1 MDNDFNIN
9 TNNYLPLREI
19 VYNTL
24 REAILNGK
32 LQSEERLMENQ
43 LAQRLGVSRTPI
55 REALRMLA
63 QENLVGIVPRKGAQV
78 LKMSEKDVKDI
89 LEVRASLET
98 LAVELAAIR
107 ITDEEVASLKKIHK
121 NFVKAVNSAEFSD
134 MADLDANFHD
144 VIFRASKNDKL
155 LSIVNNLKIQL
166 YRYRLA
172 YLKYTEDNRKL
183 AVKQHNELIKAI
195 ENHDSAK
202 AKEVAAK
209 HIKSQS
215 EAIIEVIEK

>member
-166 YRYRLA
+166 YTVPGQV
-172 YLKYTEDNRKL
+172 KYNATRKL
-183 AVKQHNELIKAI
+183 VLKGVE
-195 ENHDSAK
+195 
-202 AKEVAAK
+202 
-209 HIKSQS
+209 KSIANFGRLGRVGMRETDQ
-215 EAIIEVIEK
+215 EIIRMMTNQ

>member
-89 LEVRASLET
+89 HDGVAELGMPLIHSNRSDCHSGRVGIVDLDRRRSEILEECVRKNAEVICLAGLFVNNRDVAEE
-98 LAVELAAIR
+98 AVE
-107 ITDEEVASLKKIHK
+107 K
-121 NFVKAVNSAEFSD
+121 F
-134 MADLDANFHD
+134 
-144 VIFRASKNDKL
+144 
-155 LSIVNNLKIQL
+155 
-166 YRYRLA
+166 
-172 YLKYTEDNRKL
+172 
-183 AVKQHNELIKAI
+183 NE
-195 ENHDSAK
+195 
-202 AKEVAAK
+202 
-209 HIKSQS
+209 
-215 EAIIEVIEK
+215 